1 MKKIFFVVLLVVIA
15 VLLVFQTNL
24 KLQNNDF
31 NDGSDISVD
40 EETPE
45 QKEEKE
51 ILAIIEN
58 MTLNEKVCQMFIVA
72 PESLSMGETVQKVS
86 QAFKSGLEDYPVG
99 GIICFASNVGSR
111 TQLKQMLSDMS
122 KLGEIPMFL
131 SVDQEGG
138 KVARLKE
145 NVGFPLLESMY
156 AYRNEGEEIAYKN
169 AKTIAEEMKKLGF
182 NLDFAPVADVWSNK
196 NNTVIG
202 ERAYSDDFSES
213 ASLVSAAV
221 KGFHDGGV
229 MCTLKHFP
237 GHGDTFVD
245 THNALAY
252 VSKTKTELN
261 FQEILPFQAGITAG
275 ADMVM
280 IGHLVIK
287 DIDDKNP
294 ATLSEAVVTDY
305 LKQELGFDGVVI
317 TDSMAMGAV
326 STLYGSGELSVR
338 AINAGVDIVL
348 MPKSLSVAVEGVL
361 KAVNDGRISEERID
375 ESVKKILKL
384 KRKYGLYN

>member
-1 MKKIFFVVLLVVIA
+1 MKKIWLVVLLASVMA
-15 VLLVFQTNL
+15 LLICCASPKVHN
-24 KLQNNDF
+24 
-31 NDGSDISVD
+31 SDIR
-40 EETPE
+40 ETPE

-72 PESLSMGETVQKVS
+72 PENLNMGETVQSVS
-86 QAFKSGLEDYPVG
+86 PTFISGLEEYPVG
-99 GIICFASNVGSR
+99 GIVCFADNVSSR

-122 KLGEIPMFL
+122 ELGKIPMFL
-131 SVDQEGG
+131 AVDQEGG
-138 KVARLKE
+138 RVARLKE
-145 NVGFPLLESMY
+145 NVDFPVFDSMY
-156 AYRNEGEEIAYKN
+156 SYRNDGETAAYEN

-213 ASLVSAAV
+213 ASFVSAAV

-245 THNALAY
+245 SHDALAY
-252 VSKTKTELN
+252 VSKTKKELN
-261 FQEILPFQAGITAG
+261 SQEILPFKAGIAAG

-294 ATLSEAVVTDY
+294 ATLSDAVVTDY

-348 MPKSLSVAVEGVL
+348 MPKSLSAAVEGVL
-361 KAVNDGRISEERID
+361 KAVNDGRISEDRID
-375 ESVKKILKL
+375 ESVMKILKL

>member
-1 MKKIFFVVLLVVIA
+1 MKKIWLVVLLASVMA
-15 VLLVFQTNL
+15 LLICCASPKVHN
-24 KLQNNDF
+24 
-31 NDGSDISVD
+31 SDIR
-40 EETPE
+40 ETPE

-72 PESLSMGETVQKVS
+72 PENLNMGETVRSVS
-86 QAFKSGLEDYPVG
+86 PTFISGLEEYPVG
-99 GIICFASNVGSR
+99 GIVCFADNVSSR

-122 KLGEIPMFL
+122 ELGKTPMFL
-131 SVDQEGG
+131 AVDQEGG
-138 KVARLKE
+138 RVARLKE
-145 NVGFPLLESMY
+145 NVDFPAFDSMY
-156 AYRNEGEEIAYKN
+156 SYRNDGETAAYEN

-182 NLDFAPVADVWSNK
+182 NLDYAPVADVWSNK

-245 THNALAY
+245 THDALAY
-252 VSKTKTELN
+252 VSKTKKELN
-261 FQEILPFQAGITAG
+261 SQEILPFKAGIAAG

-294 ATLSEAVVTDY
+294 ATLSDAVVTDY

-348 MPKSLSVAVEGVL
+348 MPKSLSAAVEGVL
-361 KAVNDGRISEERID
+361 KAVNDGRVSEDRID
-375 ESVKKILKL
+375 ESVMKILKL